1 MTASE
6 RCFCTIITR
15 SHLAWAL
22 ALADSLRQWDSAM
35 PFTILITDVDSAEGI
50 DMRGRSNT
58 SIVVLNELM
67 HRPLCRAITTKYAE
81 QSDEL
86 RWSMKPVLMAHLLER
101 YTKVI
106 YGDCDL
112 HFYSDPAWLW
122 KELDTSNVLLSPHWR
137 SAVATVDRP
146 NFDLLYVGGLYNGG
160 FVAASRGGVPAL
172 DAWAANCAEVCI
184 KDFTQGQYVDQ
195 THLNLLPV
203 YFDGVQVLKHRGCN
217 VANWNMVE
225 CAREADADGTVLI
238 NGTYPIVF
246 IHFTRSMIDGIVSGV
261 DGLLMPHL
269 VALRD
274 RLLAAGSPK
283 DVIAE
288 SERRLAE
295 KNAPPDTSVRG
306 RLGRAMKRVTGG
318 K

>member
-1 MTASE
+1 ME
-6 RCFCTIITR
+6 RCFCTIITQ
-15 SHLAWAL
+15 SHLGWAL
-22 ALADSLRQWDSAM
+22 ALSDSLRHWEPDL
-35 PFTILITDVDSAEGI
+35 PFVILVTDVESAAGI
-50 DMRGRSNT
+50 DTGHRPDVAV
-58 SIVVLNELM
+58 VVLNELL
-67 HRPLCRAITTKYAE
+67 HRPLCKAIATKYAE

-101 YTKVI
+101 YAKVI

-112 HFYSDPAWLW
+112 HFYSDPSWFW
-122 KELDTSNVLLSPHWR
+122 KELEMSSVLLSPHWR

-160 FVAASRGGVPAL
+160 FVAASRAGVPAL
-172 DAWAANCAEVCI
+172 DVWAANCAEVCI
-184 KDFTQGQYVDQ
+184 RDFTRGQYVDQ

-203 YFDGVQVLKHRGCN
+203 YFEGVQVLKHRGCN

-225 CAREADADGTVLI
+225 CSRTTGTDGTVLI
-238 NGTYPIVF
+238 NGVHPIVF
-246 IHFTRSMIDGIVSGV
+246 IHFTRSMIDGIVSGT

-269 VALRD
+269 LILRD
-274 RLLAAGSPK
+274 RLLAAGFSK
-283 DVIAE
+283 DIVAD
-288 SERRLAE
+288 SQRRLAE

-306 RLGRAMKRVTGG
+306 RLGRAMKRVARG